1 MPVKA
6 AFIGATGV
14 TLSHVLAKT
23 LLAGFNAAALVRDAA
38 KLKKLILSHGVPKET
53 IESSLVIVEVTSSR
67 SVAACIELLSHD
79 PEIIFSGI
87 TSFPKFQFNPLKPV
101 SMQDETITGDSAIA
115 AIEALRQLQ
124 SQGALSRK
132 PIFAPISSVGH
143 GAQWD
148 QPLLMVPVYWWLLR
162 VPQADTDVMEKA
174 IRQAAIEES
183 SPLGGYVMLRPP
195 LLTDGAEQGIGRVR
209 VGWTVEDPRLTGTQD
224 NGPGVT
230 VGYTIGRMDLAN
242 WMFEELVKGDVGS
255 WNGKCVTLT
264 Y

>member
-6 AFIGATGV
+6 AFIGATGA

-23 LLAGFNAAALVRDAA
+23 LLAGLNAAALVRDSA
-38 KLKKLILSHGVPKET
+38 KLKKLLLSRGVPKET
-53 IESSLVIVEVTSSR
+53 IESSLVIVEGTSSR
-67 SVAACIELLSHD
+67 SVAACIELLRHD

-87 TSFPKFQFNPLKPV
+87 TSLPKYQLNPFKPV

-115 AIEALRQLQ
+115 VIEALRQLQ

-132 PIFAPISSVGH
+132 PIFASISSVGH
-143 GAQWD
+143 GAQRD
-148 QPLLMVPVYWWLLR
+148 QPLLMVPLYWWLLR
-162 VPQADTDVMEKA
+162 VAQADMAIMEKSV
-174 IRQAAIEES
+174 REAAIEES

-209 VGWTVEDPRLTGTQD
+209 VGWTVEDPGLTGTQD

-230 VGYTIGRMDLAN
+230 VGYTISRMDLAN
-242 WMFEELVKGDVGS
+242 WMFKELVEGEVAS
-255 WNGKCVTLT
+255 WDGKCVTLT